1 VDTRRIFLAA
11 LAAFCTTAL
20 CSVAISHTTEE
31 LKKQFGEVPAPLAEI
46 TAMYE
51 RALATSNAEPAELD
65 QAQKDLFK
73 AQADTIREE
82 IHTTQHEMIRDYQN
96 AQLKVKCTE
105 LLEKILAAERRVQ
118 KLEKAGKTQEA
129 EQLRTEIDKAKV
141 RATISC
147 PGPAK

>member
-1 VDTRRIFLAA
+1 MSSRLLCTGILTAC
-11 LAAFCTTAL
+11 CTTLL
-20 CSVAISHTTEE
+20 CSVAGGHTTEE
-31 LKKQFGEVPAPLAEI
+31 LKKQFGEVPASLTEI

-51 RALATSNAEPAELD
+51 RALATFTAEPAGLD

-73 AQADTIREE
+73 SQAGAIREE

-129 EQLRTEIDKAKV
+129 EQVQTEIDKAKAA
-141 RATISC
+141 ATISC
-147 PGPAK
+147 PGPSK

>member
-1 VDTRRIFLAA
+1 MGARLICLGTM
-11 LAAFCTTAL
+11 AAFCTTVL
-20 CSVAISHTTEE
+20 CSVASGHTREE

-51 RALATSNAEPAELD
+51 RAPATSNAEPAELN
-65 QAQKDLFK
+65 QNQKVLFK
-73 AQADTIREE
+73 AQTGAIREQ

-105 LLEKILAAERRVQ
+105 LLEKIPAEERKVQ

-129 EQLRTEIDKAKV
+129 EQLQTWIDKAKAMV
-141 RATISC
+141 TVSC
-147 PGPAK
+147 LGPAK